1 MWLLEADTP
10 LPRMKQDEEEMKERM
25 EPDALRFVAQRA
37 SMGAGNYG
45 SEDGGVA
52 KEQQA
57 AERRVAEIR
66 AQTEEQLKSEREV
79 SDSVRHAGPQ
89 KRDVSLLPSL
99 MVVPVEEDGV
109 ISELSERSSSSEDSF
124 DEACCASAFCREPGK
139 GELSWEQVVQ
149 QERWLI
155 KRKQARLR
163 PGREQ
168 APFSIAF
175 SGGGVRAA
183 AFQAGVLWRL
193 AQAGKLQS
201 VEHFVAVS
209 GGAYVASA
217 FASTLTA
224 ETPQPQDRSEVT
236 SFYLRCAAK
245 TICRMQRNVSY
256 LVRDLKRGNLWQSAG
271 EGSSL
276 VPPILDLPLL
286 IVIGL
291 FSMLINPL
299 TAFALYLFPFTEG
312 VDLFEGFGMKA
323 AFCVP
328 DHEMAIEIFSVWG
341 PSARSLTFLL
351 ICVLSGCVLWL
362 LSAIKVCNVWRHP
375 PGEAPRIAQLM
386 LSMRAVVV
394 RVSVIQLVIWVL
406 ITGAFLAELD
416 STPSR
421 LDSCKDYIRRKTIF
435 QDGLVYFNCTCRD
448 LYDGLP
454 WWASTYFDNYFTPSE
469 QLVMNATVPG
479 LAAWRTEIKSQSTE
493 LLKLRSVELLLKVN
507 SLLHDILKRLTFALG
522 STSIGLMIVAAMLV
536 ALVLNP
542 LIRGIFLRV
551 LSLLGPVSALLVT
564 GCVVQHRI
572 FSVITRRS
580 YIYGLVGPPSE
591 WYMCFGIST
600 FCCAILIVLF
610 YHHLHS
616 VSHTFYAR
624 SLQKAYF
631 EGGKDQTWSDVKDND
646 YCPLFLFTGTVT
658 DFRQPGDE
666 IAITEISMSPL
677 HTGSDKTG
685 FVDTPSWRS
694 LAKSAALAAAA
705 TDAFII
711 GMLDRARYRFWLE
724 FLNLRMGDY
733 ILFERR
739 PMKLVARTISRWR
752 CISDKPFF
760 LFGAVPIVL
769 QTLALVAGLCSFIL
783 SYSIDFDMC
792 LQARAY
798 FLVWAVIL
806 GGSLIL
812 SFFAGYG
819 MFEMFLHSPA
829 IRHLHMALRYYHTA
843 GKAPSLVYVTDGGVQ
858 DCTGVLQL
866 LRRRSAQILLALAA
880 SDPDD
885 ELSVLRETM
894 QLAVAQ
900 GYASFYDPLD
910 PRRDPTFVLD
920 DFKLNPEQKH
930 FVLGLRYPPQTRGT
944 EYGAKLTGRLV
955 VVKNRLPPSLESLQP
970 EPLLTEEEI
979 FVRRGSM
986 KPLSP
991 RWKDSGL
998 LQSDLAACCCD
1009 CCHVHMCNV
1018 GPTFPHVSNANQCLT
1033 PALFSALCRLGFRLS
1048 GEAVDMIATEPVM
1061 EEPWEAAIPRRY
1073 FMPDAV

>member
-1 MWLLEADTP
+1 MHWNASSDSHYDAPISRQLTRNGSHYFGSTWSLP
-10 LPRMKQDEEEMKERM
+10 LSQIREYSPAHHHDSDGE
-25 EPDALRFVAQRA
+25 D
-37 SMGAGNYG
+37 
-45 SEDGGVA
+45 DGG
-52 KEQQA
+52 
-57 AERRVAEIR
+57 
-66 AQTEEQLKSEREV
+66 
-79 SDSVRHAGPQ
+79 
-89 KRDVSLLPSL
+89 
-99 MVVPVEEDGV
+99 
-109 ISELSERSSSSEDSF
+109 ISEVSEDSDTSQ
-124 DEACCASAFCREPGK
+124 DEISCTSAFCREPDK

-155 KRKQARLR
+155 KRKRACLKPDRD
-163 PGREQ
+163 Q

-193 AQAGKLQS
+193 AEAGKMQS

-224 ETPQPQDRSEVT
+224 ETPKPQDRNEVT

-256 LVRDLKRGNLWQSAG
+256 LVRDLRQGKLWQSDDD
-271 EGSSL
+271 GSSR

-286 IVIGL
+286 AIMGL

-299 TAFALYLFPFTEG
+299 TAFAIYLFPFTEG
-312 VDLFEGFGMKA
+312 IDLFEGFGMKA

-328 DHEMAIEIFSVWG
+328 ARELAIPIFSIWG
-341 PSARSLTFLL
+341 PSSRSLIFLI
-351 ICVLSGCVLWL
+351 ICVLSGFALWL
-362 LSAIKVCNVWRHP
+362 FSAFRVCNVWRHP
-375 PGEAPRIAQLM
+375 AREVPRIAQIM
-386 LSMRAVVV
+386 LSLRAVVV
-394 RVSVIQLVIWVL
+394 RASVIQMVIWVL
-406 ITGAFLAELD
+406 ITGAFLAELGTMPASD
-416 STPSR
+416 RFDACST
-421 LDSCKDYIRRKTIF
+421 YIRSRTVF
-435 QDGLVYFNCTCRD
+435 QDGSVFFNCTCRD
-448 LYDGLP
+448 LYAGYPWWTSSYFVGDYFTQPEQLIINATMPGLP
-454 WWASTYFDNYFTPSE
+454 
-469 QLVMNATVPG
+469 M
-479 LAAWRTEIKSQSTE
+479 WRHM
-493 LLKLRSVELLLKVN
+493 LLKEADLDSELRTVQFLLRVN
-507 SLLHDILKRLTFALG
+507 SLLHDSLKRVSSALG
-522 STSIGLMIVAAMLV
+522 KPSIGPLIVAALIL

-542 LIRGIFLRV
+542 FIRGIFLRAM
-551 LSLLGPVSALLVT
+551 SLLGPVSALLAT

-572 FSVITRRS
+572 FSPITQRT
-580 YIYGLVGPPSE
+580 YFFGLVGPPHD
-591 WYMCFGIST
+591 WYVGFGIAT
-600 FCCAILIVLF
+600 FICAIVIVLF

-631 EGGKDQTWSDVKDND
+631 EHGKDQTWSDVKNND

-666 IAITEISMSPL
+666 MAITEISMSPL

-685 FVDTPSWRS
+685 FVDTPPWRS

-739 PMKLVARTISRWR
+739 PLKLVARISRWR

-760 LFGAVPIVL
+760 LYGTVPIIL
-769 QTLALVAGLCSFIL
+769 QTVALVAAMASFLLACS
-783 SYSIDFDMC
+783 SVRTDDRQC
-792 LQARAY
+792 AQARQWY
-798 FLVWAVIL
+798 LVWAGIL

-812 SFFAGYG
+812 SFFAGNG
-819 MFEMFLHSPA
+819 MLEMFLHSPA

-843 GKAPSLVYVTDGGVQ
+843 EKAPSLVYVTDGGVQ

-866 LRRRSAQILLALAA
+866 LRRRTAQILLALAA

-894 QLAVAQ
+894 QLAVAH

-910 PRRDPTFVLD
+910 PRRDPTFVLE
-920 DFKLNPEQKH
+920 DFKLNLEQKH
-930 FVLGLRYPPQTRGT
+930 FVLGIRYPPHTRGVD
-944 EYGAKLTGRLV
+944 YGAKLTGRLV
-955 VVKNRLPPSLESLQP
+955 VVKNRLPPSLEDLQP
-970 EPLLTEEEI
+970 EKLLTEEEI
-979 FVRRGSM
+979 FVRRNSGR
-986 KPLSP
+986 PLSP
-991 RWKDSGL
+991 RWKDAGL

-1009 CCHVHMCNV
+1009 CCHVNMCNV
-1018 GPTFPHVSNANQCLT
+1018 GPKFPHVSNANQCLT
-1033 PALFSALCRLGFRLS
+1033 PALFSALCRLGYRLS
-1048 GEAVDMIATEPVM
+1048 GEAVDMIAKEPLL
-1061 EEPWEAAIPRRY
+1061 EEPWEAAIPLPRRY
-1073 FMPDAV
+1073 STVESA